1 MRRTWPA
8 GCAKIGPA
16 HIIAALAIVES
27 NSRRLMLALR
37 PTPRR
42 GRQLITSLLW
52 ERPCAS
58 QQNVARDFRFGSK
71 ADIAVRP
78 IDVRFAPESRHQLS
92 ALGCPLCAKS
102 GHSALR

>member
-27 NSRRLMLALR
+27 YSRRLMLALR

-42 GRQLITSLLW
+42 GRQLTTSLLW
-52 ERPCAS
+52 KRPCAS
-58 QQNVARDFRFGSK
+58 QQNGARDFRFGSK
-71 ADIAVRP
+71 ADTP
-78 IDVRFAPESRHQLS
+78 LLPTDVRFTSESGHRSSLS
-92 ALGCPLCAKS
+92 ALCQ
-102 GHSALR
+102 